1 MVPQNIMLV
10 DGLRI
15 EELPAQEQMVLPE
28 ESYRVLTAEQVYTQ
42 RFIEF
47 TQNSD
52 LHTQGFIP

>member
-1 MVPQNIMLV
+1 MVPQNILLV

-15 EELPAQEQMVLPE
+15 EELPAQEQMALPE
-28 ESYRVLTAEQVYTQ
+28 ESYMVLTAEQVYTQ
-42 RFIEF
+42 RLIEF